1 MRTLD
6 KNKWSEPDYMIKRY
20 TQSLKATMAYIEKNK
35 ESMSQTELLDNII
48 IVEHLVNRIIN
59 LKPEATF

>member
-6 KNKWSEPDYMIKRY
+6 KNRWSEPDYMVKRY
-20 TQSLKATMAYIEKNK
+20 MQSLKATMAYIEKNK

-48 IVEHLVNRIIN
+48 IVEHLVNRIVN
-59 LKPEATF
+59 LKPETAF